1 MKQSLATLTSKIGSG
16 ATPRGGASVYQND
29 GIALIRSQNV
39 HDWTMKRDGLA
50 HITDSAANLLAGV
63 TVHKGDVLINI
74 TGDSIARCC
83 VVDPCF
89 LPARVNQHVA
99 IIRPSPGL
107 VPGFL
112 AAVLINPEM
121 KSRLLS
127 DSAGGTRNALTKKYL
142 EHLQIDIPS
151 VSTQRAIAEVLGAL
165 DDKIAANTALAHTA
179 DELAHTIF
187 QSLPKRTDID
197 SVTYGDVAT
206 VNGGGTPSTK
216 TPEYWGGDIPWA
228 TPTDITALPGPYI
241 DRTSREITREGLDA
255 CASGLYPE
263 GSILMTSRATI
274 GAFAIAS
281 RAMAV
286 NQGFIVVR
294 PINPND
300 KWWLFHEMRSR
311 VAEYL
316 NMANGATFLELS
328 RGKFKALTV
337 SMNDQVTIEHFADRV
352 APLHSVARG
361 AFDENRTL
369 AELRDTLLPELM
381 SGKLRVKD
389 AERQVEAVV

>member
-16 ATPRGGASVYQND
+16 ATPRGGASVYQSD

-151 VSTQRAIAEVLGAL
+151 VSTQRAIAQVLGAL
-165 DDKIAANTALAHTA
+165 DDKIAANTALARTA
-179 DELAHTIF
+179 DELVRMDYERLGQSTSQTVPLGQLIGLSRDLVDPRVIAGDFVYVGLEHVPRRLMWLSEFGRASDATSTKGAF
-187 QSLPKRTDID
+187 QTGDILFGKLRPYFHKVVIAPTSGICSTDILVCRTIRPELQGFCLAATASD
-197 SVTYGDVAT
+197 EVVART
-206 VNGGGTPSTK
+206 SAATEGTRMPRTN
-216 TPEYWGGDIPWA
+216 WRDLAAIQIPWPGDSA
-228 TPTDITALPGPYI
+228 AL
-241 DRTSREITREGLDA
+241 
-255 CASGLYPE
+255 
-263 GSILMTSRATI
+263 
-274 GAFAIAS
+274 AF
-281 RAMAV
+281 
-286 NQGFIVVR
+286 GG
-294 PINPND
+294 
-300 KWWLFHEMRSR
+300 R
-311 VAEYL
+311 VQTLRWSVESS
-316 NMANGATFLELS
+316 LS
-328 RGKFKALTV
+328 
-337 SMNDQVTIEHFADRV
+337 
-352 APLHSVARG
+352 
-361 AFDENRTL
+361 ENHTL
-369 AELRDTLLPELM
+369 AELRDTLLPQLM

-389 AERQVEAVV
+389 AERQVESVA